1 MSLKYNLITCP
12 LSIHYL
18 IMLQIFLLILHIF
31 TQNKFF
37 DHDWHDIDITRI
49 STGLIIPN
57 VLSTLHGE
65 MTINWT
71 TTFMQCHRQQIYRIS
86 L

>member
-1 MSLKYNLITCP
+1 MSLKYSLNTCP

-18 IMLQIFLLILHIF
+18 IMLQIFLLILHISPR
-31 TQNKFF
+31 NKFF

-49 STGLIIPN
+49 STGLIIPI

-65 MTINWT
+65 MKINLT
-71 TTFMQCHRQQIYRIS
+71 VTFMQCHRQQIYHIS